1 MKHDD
6 IEELK
11 LLIVDCLDIYAFLD
25 ILGLSYPEL
34 VDLLDEQIEEQYEE
48 LRRACE

>member
-6 IEELK
+6 LEELK
-11 LLIVDCLDIYAFLD
+11 LLIAHNLDLLEVLDI
-25 ILGLSYPEL
+25 IGLSYPEVL
-34 VDLLDEQIEEQYEE
+34 DLLDEQIEEQYEE